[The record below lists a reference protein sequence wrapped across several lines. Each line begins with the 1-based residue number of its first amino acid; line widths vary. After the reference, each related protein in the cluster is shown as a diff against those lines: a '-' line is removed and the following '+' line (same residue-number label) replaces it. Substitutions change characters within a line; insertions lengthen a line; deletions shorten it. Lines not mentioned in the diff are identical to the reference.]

1 MAVANLFGFNA
12 TQSKVNSITWGTARQ
27 RKPVEPKETNTTL
40 GRSRDIDTE
49 PSFGSGEMRQ
59 WYFRKGGRKKPLLFI
74 PFSTW
79 SGKHLI
85 SHKTAKLK
93 IISTTREGHVALWE
107 GQVLRAGSLTSCQF
121 SSPGSASVCA
131 LPHRH
136 MWEKPS
142 LSSLLG
148 GGTTARMGPS
158 TCSLSWSSRF
168 SALSISCFLANA
180 GGSQV

>member
-1 MAVANLFGFNA
+1 MRNCQA
-12 TQSKVNSITWGTARQ
+12 
-27 RKPVEPKETNTTL
+27 KETSWAKGNQYHTGPEPWHRYRAKL
-40 GRSRDIDTE
+40 WIWRDEAVILQE
-49 PSFGSGEMRQ
+49 RG
-59 WYFRKGGRKKPLLFI
+59 KKKPLLFI

-131 LPHRH
+131 LPHRR

-148 GGTTARMGPS
+148 GGTTARTGPS